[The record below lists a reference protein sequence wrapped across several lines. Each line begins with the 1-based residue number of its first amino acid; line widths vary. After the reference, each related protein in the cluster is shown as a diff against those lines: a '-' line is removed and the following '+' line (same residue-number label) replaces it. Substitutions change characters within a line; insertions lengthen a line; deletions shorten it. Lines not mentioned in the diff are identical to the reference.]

1 MNLQTRC
8 AIPFLNTDYDWAY
21 RTYAQ
26 SSMNNRQLSW
36 PRGKVLGGS
45 STVNGMYLVRPNQV
59 EIDAWASLASSD
71 SSSSSSNSPWA
82 WNPFYSAMKK
92 AETFDAPSDD
102 IASEAG
108 IEFNQASYG
117 DSGPI
122 HWGYPGFTFPLLSSW
137 TPSLSSLG
145 VPLNSDPVSGNNTG
159 SFIANSAIRKSDWT
173 RSYSRS
179 GYIDGI
185 TGSRSNLDIL
195 TGATVTGIVWDN
207 SSSTS
212 TTPSSNSNDGLKAT
226 GVQYA
231 FSSAGQK
238 FTVSVNKE
246 VILSAGAVGSTQ
258 VLMVSGV
265 GPQAVL
271 QGAGVDVKVA
281 LEGVGA
287 RLQDHL
293 VASLVY
299 STSETTAGDIHA
311 SNSAESKTAE
321 FMSFIN
327 SATAY
332 VPLSALFSA
341 EDAASVISSAQ
352 SAMDSNVDKF
362 KSAGPKGDG
371 TSQLDDAVVEGYKQ
385 IYKTIT
391 DTFYTGGSG
400 QVEVLIA
407 LTQPGS
413 IILQVALQ
421 HPLSMG
427 RMYITSPS
435 TFDSPVLDPAYLE
448 NSADMDIYRAGVKFL
463 RRLAGTAPLSQY
475 IKDQTSPSFSD
486 SPSDSDIDSFLIS
499 SSSTEFHPTG
509 SCALLPLSLGG
520 VVSPSDLRVYGT
532 RNVRVVDSSVYPMEL
547 STHLGAPTYGVAEVA
562 VGLIREEY
570 EASSESGGAG
580 SDNASAGGSGGS
592 GSGGDSSGAVG
603 MRGLGWSGVHVVLVV
618 IGWVLFV

>member
-1 MNLQTRC
+1 
-8 AIPFLNTDYDWAY
+8 
-21 RTYAQ
+21 
-26 SSMNNRQLSW
+26 
-36 PRGKVLGGS
+36 
-45 STVNGMYLVRPNQV
+45 
-59 EIDAWASLASSD
+59 
-71 SSSSSSNSPWA
+71 
-82 WNPFYSAMKK
+82 
-92 AETFDAPSDD
+92 
-102 IASEAG
+102 
-108 IEFNQASYG
+108 
-117 DSGPI
+117 
-122 HWGYPGFTFPLLSSW
+122 
-137 TPSLSSLG
+137 
-145 VPLNSDPVSGNNTG
+145 
-159 SFIANSAIRKSDWT
+159 
-173 RSYSRS
+173 
-179 GYIDGI
+179 
-185 TGSRSNLDIL
+185 
-195 TGATVTGIVWDN
+195 
-207 SSSTS
+207 
-212 TTPSSNSNDGLKAT
+212 
-226 GVQYA
+226 
-231 FSSAGQK
+231 
-238 FTVSVNKE
+238 
-246 VILSAGAVGSTQ
+246 
-258 VLMVSGV
+258 MVSGV

-311 SNSAESKTAE
+311 SNSAQSKTAE

-352 SAMDSNVDKF
+352 SAMDSNVDKY

-371 TSQLDDAVVEGYKQ
+371 TSQLDDTVVEGYKQ

-475 IKDQTSPSFSD
+475 IKDQTSPTFSSD

-520 VVSPSDLRVYGT
+520 VVSPSDLHVYGT

-570 EASSESGGAG
+570 EPSSSESGSGGAG

-592 GSGGDSSGAVG
+592 GSGSEGDSSGAVG
-603 MRGLGWSGVHVVLVV
+603 MRGLGWSGVHVVLAV
-618 IGWVLFV
+618 IGWVLLM